1 MILDEICSK
10 GLTQEQVESRRQR
23 GLVNGTD
30 EIKTKSIGQ
39 IVLGNVVTPFNILN
53 VILASL
59 IVMVGSYKNLLFMG
73 VIICNALIG
82 TIQEVRAKK
91 TIDRLKLIAAPKAGV
106 MRDGIKKELPV
117 GDLVLDDILILTSG
131 NQICADCVIVDGECE
146 VNESLIT
153 GEQDAILKKE
163 NDHLLSGSFIAS
175 GSCCAK
181 VEHIGSE
188 NYASKITKSAK
199 YLKKPNS
206 EIMNWVNKIIKYIGF
221 SIIPI
226 GILLFYKQY
235 FFSGHPFQRAVVGT
249 VAALIGM
256 IPEGLVLLTS
266 VVLAVSVIRLA
277 HHKALVQELYSIETL
292 ARVDTLCLDKTGT
305 ITEGSMQVDAI
316 LPLCDITKEDTED
329 AIAAL
334 ITAVNDEN
342 PTANAIKGLNLTP
355 PSWDC
360 TRAVPFSSARKWSG
374 ASFRD
379 GGTYLLGAGEFIL
392 KDEFCKISSLVK
404 EHSAMG
410 QRVLLL
416 AHSPNALEGNEL
428 PADIT
433 PLALLFLSDKIRKNA
448 NRTLSFFADQGVD
461 IKVISGD
468 NAVTV
473 ANIAK
478 KAGLKNADNVI
489 DASLL
494 LNNEDLKAAAEKYTV
509 FGRVTPQQK
518 LDLVKALKEQGHTVA
533 MTGDGVNDVLA
544 LKESDCS
551 IAMASGSDA
560 SKTVSQVVLL
570 DSDFASMPRIVN
582 EGRRSINNL
591 QRSASLFMV
600 KAIFSAIIA
609 VLFIFVSCGY
619 PFQPI
624 QFTLINAVTIGIP
637 SFILALEQ
645 NRERIQGR
653 FMVNVMKKSLPGALT
668 MSTNILFLVLIA
680 CSLQFSPEQIS
691 TLAVILTGYTG
702 LHTLFKVCIPFNV
715 KHAVLF
721 WLMAGIFVVAILF
734 FKPFFGL
741 VNLTLPMVLILVP
754 LLLAATSLMSLY
766 YHMIEKVIMKKAK

>member
-342 PTANAIKGLNLTP
+342 PTANAIKGLGLTP

-360 TRAVPFSSARKWSG
+360 TRAVAFSSARKWSG

-392 KDEFCKISSLVK
+392 KDEFCKISSLVE

-428 PADIT
+428 PSDIT
-433 PLALLFLSDKIRKNA
+433 PLALLLLSDKIRKNA

-494 LNNEDLKAAAEKYTV
+494 LNNENLKAAAEKYTV

-624 QFTLINAVTIGIP
+624 QFTLINAVSIGIP

-721 WLMAGIFVVAILF
+721 WLMAGIFIVAILF